1 MLREPAVSSR
11 SPWDQEGRATP
22 HGAVCVLGAPRSGT
36 SLTTRILNILGVDL
50 GPEDELMAPVAG
62 NNRRGFWEH
71 EGIAALN
78 EDVLATLGDAPRQ
91 RWRHP
96 PPLPQGW
103 QGDPRLDS
111 HRARARA
118 ILERSF
124 STRPLW
130 GWKDP
135 RTSLTVPLWEEAL
148 TRAEGVESEVRYAIC
163 LRHPLDVA
171 ASLQAR
177 DEMPAEESLRLWQR
191 YMSDALAHT
200 EGRPRICIA
209 YEDHFA
215 GWEPQAERL
224 AAFLGL
230 PGLTGE
236 QREAIGR
243 HLDERLRH
251 HRDGEGE
258 SEADAALPAE
268 VRELYALLSRL
279 AEA

>member
-1 MLREPAVSSR
+1 MTLREPAMSSR
-11 SPWDQEGRATP
+11 VSWDLEDRATP

-36 SLTTRILNILGVDL
+36 SLTTRVFNILGVDL

-71 EGIAALN
+71 EGIADLN
-78 EDVLATLGDAPRQ
+78 EEILATLGDAPRQ

-96 PPLPQGW
+96 PPLPPGW

-111 HRARARA
+111 QRARA

-124 STRPLW
+124 AIRPLW

-135 RTSLTVPLWEEAL
+135 RTSLTLPFWEEAL
-148 TRAEGVESEVRYAIC
+148 AGAEGVESEVRYAIC

-171 ASLQAR
+171 ASLEAR
-177 DEMPAEESLRLWQR
+177 DEMPVEESLALWRR

-200 EGRPRICIA
+200 EGKPRICVA
-209 YEDHFA
+209 YEGWFA
-215 GWEPQAERL
+215 GREAQAERL

-236 QREAIGR
+236 QREGIGR

-251 HRDGEGE
+251 HRDGGDE
-258 SEADAALPAE
+258 SEAGAALPAE
-268 VRELYALLSRL
+268 VRELYALLSEL

>member
-1 MLREPAVSSR
+1 LT
-11 SPWDQEGRATP
+11 ATP

-36 SLTTRILNILGVDL
+36 SLTTRVLNVLGVDL
-50 GPEDELMAPVAG
+50 GPEDELMPAAED
-62 NNRRGFWEH
+62 NNRSGFWEH

-78 EDVLATLGDAPRQ
+78 EEILATLGDAPRQ

-96 PPLPQGW
+96 PPLPPGW
-103 QGDPRLDS
+103 QGDSRLAAPRE
-111 HRARARA
+111 RARA

-124 STRPLW
+124 AIRPLW

-135 RTSLTVPLWEEAL
+135 RTSLTLPFWEEAL
-148 TRAEGVESEVRYAIC
+148 AEAEGVESEVRYAIC

-177 DEMPAEESLRLWQR
+177 DEMPVEESLALWRR

-200 EGRPRICIA
+200 EGRPRVCVA
-209 YEDHFA
+209 YETYFDDWEREA
-215 GWEPQAERL
+215 GRL

-230 PGLTGE
+230 PGLTAE
-236 QREAIGR
+236 QRDAIGR

-251 HRDGEGE
+251 HRGGGEGGRGGE
-258 SEADAALPAE
+258 GGDGGPLPAGVAQLYE
-268 VRELYALLSRL
+268 RLSELAG
-279 AEA
+279 A

>member
-1 MLREPAVSSR
+1 MTDRGEP
-11 SPWDQEGRATP
+11 QTP
-22 HGAVCVLGAPRSGT
+22 RGAVCVLGAPRSGT
-36 SLTTRILNILGVDL
+36 SLTTRALNILGVDL
-50 GPEDELMAPVAG
+50 GPGDELMAPVAG

-78 EDVLATLGDAPRQ
+78 EDILATLGDAPRQ

-96 PPLPQGW
+96 PPLPHGW

-111 HRARARA
+111 QRARARA

-124 STRPLW
+124 SIRPLW

-135 RTSLTVPLWEEAL
+135 RTTLTLPFWEEAL
-148 TRAEGVESEVRYAIC
+148 AQAEGVEGEVRYAIC
-163 LRHPLDVA
+163 LRQPLDVA
-171 ASLQAR
+171 ASLRAR
-177 DEMPAEESLRLWQR
+177 DEMPVEESLALWRR

-200 EGRPRICIA
+200 EGKPRICVA
-209 YEDHFA
+209 YESYFA
-215 GWEPQAERL
+215 GWEEQAERL
-224 AAFLGL
+224 ASFLGL

-243 HLDERLRH
+243 DLDERLRH
-251 HRDGEGE
+251 HRGGGSE
-258 SEADAALPAE
+258 SEADVALPAE
-268 VRELYALLSRL
+268 IRELYALLSKL